1 MCCHPRL
8 LLLRATAAT
17 GGSMTSRRSTIEM
30 GYKMHV
36 AKVDPPPPIASEV
49 FCSTERTIYIK
60 ACQII
65 FLLSIHIPQ
74 LTTDDGI
81 IAFS

>member
-1 MCCHPRL
+1 
-8 LLLRATAAT
+8 
-17 GGSMTSRRSTIEM
+17 M
-30 GYKMHV
+30 GDKGPV
-36 AKVDPPPPIASEV
+36 AKVDPPPPPIASEV